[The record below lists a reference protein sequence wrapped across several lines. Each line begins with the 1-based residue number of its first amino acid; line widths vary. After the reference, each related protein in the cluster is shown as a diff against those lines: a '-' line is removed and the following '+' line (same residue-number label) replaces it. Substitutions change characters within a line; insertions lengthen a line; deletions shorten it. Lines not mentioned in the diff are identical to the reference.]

1 MSLKSFSH
9 LIISLALLCNY
20 LSADSIT
27 LKNGTVLEG
36 KIVEENPQ
44 SITIEYK
51 VTKSI
56 NDLKTVNRSDIAK
69 IEKEPED
76 QKAFKKLGKI
86 LPAADLLSAEDYDNI
101 IGGTLTEFINT
112 YPSSSLKGKVQNIID
127 ELRKEK
133 SLVESGNV
141 KLNGNWVSPEEAAKD
156 NYNHS
161 ARIVFAKMMAML
173 DKANFKDA
181 LDHFEDLEND
191 YPHSISFTNSISSIL
206 EILPKYD
213 IILQREEKAYQIR
226 TKEREEQ
233 YRSMGAQDKL
243 RTEQAFQA
251 AMKKFQE
258 RVEEAKTL
266 KKVWLPINQWDLKSI
281 ENGRQTIAKEIKRL
295 ESINLATSR
304 TTSVALSNAFLN
316 LSSGDLENAKKELT
330 IAKTNGA
337 RGKAID
343 EMSDKIETGLKK
355 KIEADRA
362 AAIAAAEIERKE
374 KEDREKAEK
383 EKEKAEKEELAKAK
397 KSQNNSN
404 LNDVTSEPEADGISF
419 QTILIIIALLL
430 AVSTVCAKM
439 FLKPKEDTT
448 EFSDGAFD
456 STDDS

>member
-1 MSLKSFSH
+1 
-9 LIISLALLCNY
+9 
-20 LSADSIT
+20 
-27 LKNGTVLEG
+27 
-36 KIVEENPQ
+36 
-44 SITIEYK
+44 
-51 VTKSI
+51 
-56 NDLKTVNRSDIAK
+56 
-69 IEKEPED
+69 
-76 QKAFKKLGKI
+76 
-86 LPAADLLSAEDYDNI
+86 
-101 IGGTLTEFINT
+101 
-112 YPSSSLKGKVQNIID
+112 
-127 ELRKEK
+127 
-133 SLVESGNV
+133 
-141 KLNGNWVSPEEAAKD
+141 
-156 NYNHS
+156 
-161 ARIVFAKMMAML
+161 
-173 DKANFKDA
+173 
-181 LDHFEDLEND
+181 
-191 YPHSISFTNSISSIL
+191 
-206 EILPKYD
+206 
-213 IILQREEKAYQIR
+213 
-226 TKEREEQ
+226 
-233 YRSMGAQDKL
+233 
-243 RTEQAFQA
+243 
-251 AMKKFQE
+251 MKKFQE

-281 ENGRQTIAKEIKRL
+281 ENGRQTIAKDIKRL

-383 EKEKAEKEELAKAK
+383 EKEKAEKEALAKAK

-404 LNDVTSEPEADGISF
+404 LNDVASEPEADGISF

-448 EFSDGAFD
+448 EFSDNAFD

>member
-76 QKAFKKLGKI
+76 QKAFKKLGNI
-86 LPAADLLSAEDYDNI
+86 MPAADLLSVEDYDNI
-101 IGGTLTEFINT
+101 IGGSLTEFINT

-127 ELRKEK
+127 KLRKEK

-173 DKANFKDA
+173 DKSNFKDA
-181 LDHFEDLEND
+181 LNHFEDLEND
-191 YPHSISFTNSISSIL
+191 YPHSISFTNSITSIL
-206 EILPKYD
+206 EILPNMTLFYK
-213 IILQREEKAYQIR
+213 EKKKAYQIR
-226 TKEREEQ
+226 TKERERGQ

-383 EKEKAEKEELAKAK
+383 EKEKLK
-397 KSQNNSN
+397 KRHLPRQKR
-404 LNDVTSEPEADGISF
+404 VR
-419 QTILIIIALLL
+419 IIPI
-430 AVSTVCAKM
+430 
-439 FLKPKEDTT
+439 
-448 EFSDGAFD
+448 
-456 STDDS
+456 

>member
-76 QKAFKKLGKI
+76 QKAFKKLGNI
-86 LPAADLLSAEDYDNI
+86 LPAADLLSVEDYDNI
-101 IGGTLTEFINT
+101 IGGSLTEFINT

-173 DKANFKDA
+173 DKSNFKDA
-181 LDHFEDLEND
+181 LNHFEDLEND
-191 YPHSISFTNSISSIL
+191 YPHSISFTNSITSIL

-213 IILQREEKAYQIR
+213 IILQREKKAYQIR
-226 TKEREEQ
+226 TKEREQ

-383 EKEKAEKEELAKAK
+383 EKEKAEKEPLAKAK

-404 LNDVTSEPEADGISF
+404 LNDVASEPEADGISF

-448 EFSDGAFD
+448 EFSDDAFD